1 MNGLLRILE
10 KLDFAWM
17 WLRVR
22 IILAVYDIIEPL
34 DRGKR

>member
-1 MNGLLRILE
+1 MRLLE
-10 KLDFAWM
+10 QLDFAWM
-17 WLRVR
+17 AFRVR